1 MFSSAELIEALRRRM
16 RRSLRPP
23 PPPGEFP
30 PAWREWFAAMAARP
44 GRVAGA
50 RAEEV
55 MAVLAAREP
64 VPAPGI
70 VEQLGRWRAFSAL
83 WRQDWQPASAD
94 ERGTRV
100 AAMSGSLLLHVLF
113 IAALVWLMVF

>member
-23 PPPGEFP
+23 PPPGELP
-30 PAWREWFAAMAARP
+30 PGWREWFAAMAARP
-44 GRVAGA
+44 GRVTGA
-50 RAEEV
+50 RPEDV
-55 MAVLAAREP
+55 VAVLAVREP
-64 VPAPGI
+64 VPPPGI
-70 VEQLGRWRAFSAL
+70 VGQPGRWRAFAAL

-100 AAMSGSLLLHVLF
+100 AAMAGSLLLHLLF
-113 IAALVWLMVF
+113 I